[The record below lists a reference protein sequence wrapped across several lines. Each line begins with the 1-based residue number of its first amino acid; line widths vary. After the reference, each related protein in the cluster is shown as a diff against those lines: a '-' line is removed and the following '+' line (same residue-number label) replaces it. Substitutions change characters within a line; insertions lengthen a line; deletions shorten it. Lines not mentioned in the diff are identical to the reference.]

1 MGNVKYTYAV
11 RLAVEDGGQVKAE
24 LVEIGASG
32 EKALQ
37 QIEKGGKS
45 ASGGLEA
52 LTSRAKSL
60 SGSIKLMAASAL
72 SAVSIGGL
80 ALLTKNAIDSADAIA
95 KTADNIGIST
105 DALQELRFAADLSG
119 VSQER
124 FDKALQK
131 FTIRIG
137 EAAAGTG
144 EAKDAFNLLGIS
156 VLDAEGRLQSTETI
170 LNQVSDA
177 LSGIESPTER
187 ARVAYNLFGREGV
200 AMVNLLA
207 KGSAEMETMRQKAR
221 DLGLVLDEDLLRN
234 AEKAQDELSILHKV
248 ISVNLNRALLD
259 LSPIIADTSSVLS
272 ELAADAGNAY
282 EKMKLFF
289 SGDFKLEGQSL
300 RSVNRDIKN
309 LDESI
314 GGLQKRLDSIGNQE
328 QQAGKLGFLIDPFH
342 VETNRLQAEI
352 DRLEEQHKQLQDKKD
367 KLEAEKNAKA
377 DSGDTAG
384 AASAEAALQKLE
396 EQAKQAESLR
406 NTLEQQLFDLT
417 TKGADRIEA
426 EYQKQVDL
434 IETLRNDFNSDEIDK
449 LLSDALEVRNV
460 RLKQLAD
467 QEADAEKKRAE
478 AADKRAK
485 AEAEQKAKTIEANQK
500 VVESLN
506 IEIAALG
513 KSERQNFIDQAT
525 RRLSTEATEA
535 QRKEVERL
543 AGALYDEKAALEEK
557 RKEEERRKALID
569 DIKQLTEEQTDAQ
582 EKYNKEIEQLNQ
594 LLKEGAINQKEY
606 EAASKRARD
615 TMLQNSKEWSAGV
628 QRALQDYADEATDM
642 ASQVQQVTTKMLQG
656 LEDALVEFTTTGKV
670 NWKDMVNSMI
680 ADITRLIIRTQITGP
695 LANALN
701 QAIGGFFGGA
711 NAQGNVFAGGLPVHA
726 FANGSVVF
734 QPTIFPMANGIGL
747 MGEAGPEA
755 IMPLRR
761 LPSGKL
767 GVEASGGGSSYMIS
781 VDARGSTD
789 PAATARQVEQA
800 VDRAL
805 SARIPGIVR
814 ASATAA
820 RAEVVDSWQRRGGR
834 FD

>member
-352 DRLEEQHKQLQDKKD
+352 DRLEEQRKQLQDKKD

-384 AASAEAALQKLE
+384 AASAEGEGIALTHKVGSQNFFPRPRSFLLVVLLKINGIHYTIKRPVLGFPRSTFAFISIMNNVGSGAVVEVYEMRFEQLGALWMGSAVFEDQPILNLIRMTRPQGGETVTPVGIAGEIPNSDIVLLNGCIDSPIRYTPVLAEAYRDPFADTLNGYGALVTTSTIWFSQGNPNVKEFPGSIRRSLELLNVAPGATNNNKLAHDFAPQYNE
-396 EQAKQAESLR
+396 RFSARGNMGRAI
-406 NTLEQQLFDLT
+406 TLNAQEGIVLANQRTL
-417 TKGADRIEA
+417 ASAA
-426 EYQKQVDL
+426 EYYW
-434 IETLRNDFNSDEIDK
+434 
-449 LLSDALEVRNV
+449 
-460 RLKQLAD
+460 
-467 QEADAEKKRAE
+467 
-478 AADKRAK
+478 
-485 AEAEQKAKTIEANQK
+485 
-500 VVESLN
+500 
-506 IEIAALG
+506 
-513 KSERQNFIDQAT
+513 
-525 RRLSTEATEA
+525 
-535 QRKEVERL
+535 EVEFQ
-543 AGALYDEKAALEEK
+543 Y
-557 RKEEERRKALID
+557 
-569 DIKQLTEEQTDAQ
+569 
-582 EKYNKEIEQLNQ
+582 IEPSDQFPTV
-594 LLKEGAINQKEY
+594 A
-606 EAASKRARD
+606 
-615 TMLQNSKEWSAGV
+615 
-628 QRALQDYADEATDM
+628 YAYVA
-642 ASQVQQVTTKMLQG
+642 
-656 LEDALVEFTTTGKV
+656 
-670 NWKDMVNSMI
+670 
-680 ADITRLIIRTQITGP
+680 
-695 LANALN
+695 
-701 QAIGGFFGGA
+701 
-711 NAQGNVFAGGLPVHA
+711 
-726 FANGSVVF
+726 
-734 QPTIFPMANGIGL
+734 
-747 MGEAGPEA
+747 
-755 IMPLRR
+755 
-761 LPSGKL
+761 
-767 GVEASGGGSSYMIS
+767 
-781 VDARGSTD
+781 
-789 PAATARQVEQA
+789 
-800 VDRAL
+800 
-805 SARIPGIVR
+805 
-814 ASATAA
+814 
-820 RAEVVDSWQRRGGR
+820 
-834 FD
+834 